1 MGLGRSQQPLT
12 LGHPVTPRLRRAR
25 DGEKGIAL
33 ASCVERT
40 LPHTAL
46 VTAGDDQG
54 MDTGTHARAN
64 ARAHTHTWSS
74 GPRKDTQSQD
84 QARKQSQPEPHE
96 RL

>member
-46 VTAGDDQG
+46 ETTRGWTQAR
-54 MDTGTHARAN
+54 THVRMH
-64 ARAHTHTWSS
+64 AHTHTRSS

>member
-64 ARAHTHTWSS
+64 ARAHTHMVIRAQEGHTEP
-74 GPRKDTQSQD
+74 GPGQE
-84 QARKQSQPEPHE
+84 AVPA
-96 RL
+96 